1 MMDLSVIIA
10 VDGDAHIIEKNIFY
24 RQELISDPRVVV
36 EVLGSAGIFM
46 DSMMKDASGYVGVVC
61 PKVAAMKNERTLKIF
76 CEAASRDKDSWPC
89 TIFATESTLP
99 IVLDACDCNRLVVVA
114 PHNRNADFTFRM
126 WRLAETNSFTPGSE
140 NESGFDIMIYEPTDD
155 LIISESELDAEL
167 DRLCREM
174 DSDVFD
180 PPSKEDE
187 EAIAK
192 VLDFVKGGL
201 VVDNSHLDGF
211 DYDYDYEDVIGMEE
225 IMKDVTEYVKN
236 SLRNFVQMSLFQ
248 RALDVQNGALKR
260 LSSNEEK
267 VNQLEQ
273 TMDKFRSSMADTS
286 SLCGEGIRSELE
298 TVNLKYN
305 SVNER
310 LDGLNTQI
318 GNVVYENAMRKRKT
332 SILPLAISIVALLVA
347 CLGII
352 F

>member
-46 DSMMKDASGYVGVVC
+46 NSMMKDASGYVGVVC

-76 CEAASRDKDSWPC
+76 CEAAARDKDSLLC

-114 PHNRNADFTFRM
+114 PHNRNADFTFGM
-126 WRLAETNSFTPGSE
+126 WRLAETNSFTPRSE
-140 NESGFDIMIYEPTDD
+140 NESGFDIMIYEPTGD
-155 LIISESELDAEL
+155 LMISESELDAEL
-167 DRLCREM
+167 ERLCREM

-211 DYDYDYEDVIGMEE
+211 DNDYEDVIGMEE

-273 TMDKFRSSMADTS
+273 TIDKFRSSMADTS

-332 SILPLAISIVALLVA
+332 SILPLAISIVALVVSL
-347 CLGII
+347 LGLL

>member
-46 DSMMKDASGYVGVVC
+46 NSMMKDASGYVGVVC

-76 CEAASRDKDSWPC
+76 CEAAARDKDSWPC

-114 PHNRNADFTFRM
+114 PHNRNADFTFGM
-126 WRLAETNSFTPGSE
+126 WRLAETNSFTPRSE
-140 NESGFDIMIYEPTDD
+140 NESGFDIMIYEPTGD
-155 LIISESELDAEL
+155 LMISESELDAEL
-167 DRLCREM
+167 ERLCREM

-211 DYDYDYEDVIGMEE
+211 DNDYEDVIGMEE

-273 TMDKFRSSMADTS
+273 TIDKFRSSMADTS
-286 SLCGEGIRSELE
+286 SLCGDGIRSELE

-332 SILPLAISIVALLVA
+332 SILPLAISIVALVVSLIG
-347 CLGII
+347 LL

>member
-46 DSMMKDASGYVGVVC
+46 NSMMKDASGYVGAVC

-76 CEAASRDKDSWPC
+76 CEAAARDKDSWPC

-114 PHNRNADFTFRM
+114 PHNRNADFTFGM
-126 WRLAETNSFTPGSE
+126 WRLAETNSFTPRSE
-140 NESGFDIMIYEPTDD
+140 NETGFDIMIYEPTDD

-167 DRLCREM
+167 ERLCREM

-201 VVDNSHLDGF
+201 VVDNSQLDGF
-211 DYDYDYEDVIGMEE
+211 DNDYEDVIGMEE

>member
-46 DSMMKDASGYVGVVC
+46 EPMMKDASGYVGVVC

-76 CEAASRDKDSWPC
+76 CEAASRDKDSWSC

-211 DYDYDYEDVIGMEE
+211 DNDYEDVIGMEE

-273 TMDKFRSSMADTS
+273 TIDKFRSSMADTS

>member
-46 DSMMKDASGYVGVVC
+46 NSMMKDASGYVGVVC

-76 CEAASRDKDSWPC
+76 CEAAARDKDSWPC

-114 PHNRNADFTFRM
+114 PHNRNADFTFGM
-126 WRLAETNSFTPGSE
+126 WRLAETNSFTPRSE
-140 NESGFDIMIYEPTDD
+140 NESGFDIMIYEPTGD
-155 LIISESELDAEL
+155 LMISESELDAEL

-211 DYDYDYEDVIGMEE
+211 DNDYEDVIGMEE

-273 TMDKFRSSMADTS
+273 TIDKFRSSMADTS

-332 SILPLAISIVALLVA
+332 TVLPVAISIAALVVALLA
-347 CLGII
+347 LI

>member
-36 EVLGSAGIFM
+36 EVSGSAGIFM
-46 DSMMKDASGYVGVVC
+46 DCMMKDAANYVGVVC
-61 PKVAAMKNERTLKIF
+61 PKVASMKNERTIKIF
-76 CEAASRDKDSWPC
+76 CEAAAHDEDSWPC

-99 IVLDACDCNRLVVVA
+99 IVLDTCDCRRLVVVA
-114 PHNRNADFTFRM
+114 PHKRNADFTFRK
-126 WRLAETNSFTPGSE
+126 WRLAETNGFIPRSE
-140 NESGFDIMIYEPTDD
+140 NEPGYDIMIYEPTGE
-155 LIISESELDAEL
+155 LMISESDLDAEL
-167 DRLCREM
+167 DRICGEM
-174 DSDVFD
+174 DSNVSE
-180 PPSKEDE
+180 PASEEDE
-187 EAIAK
+187 AAIAK
-192 VLDFVKGGL
+192 VLDFVKDGL

-211 DYDYDYEDVIGMEE
+211 DNTYEDDISMEE
-225 IMKDVTEYVKN
+225 IMKDVSKYVKD
-236 SLRNFVQMSLFQ
+236 SLRGFVQMSLFQ
-248 RALDVQNGALKR
+248 RSLDVQNGALKR
-260 LSSNEEK
+260 LNSNEEK

-273 TMDKFRSSMADTS
+273 TMDKFRSGMADTS
-286 SLCGEGIRSELE
+286 NLCGEGIRNELE

-332 SILPLAISIVALLVA
+332 SVLPLAISIAALIVAF
-347 CLGII
+347 LGII

>member
-36 EVLGSAGIFM
+36 EVSGSAGIFM
-46 DSMMKDASGYVGVVC
+46 DSMMKDASNYVGVVC
-61 PKVAAMKNERTLKIF
+61 PKVASMKNERTLKIF
-76 CEAASRDKDSWPC
+76 CEAAAHDEDSWPC

-99 IVLDACDCNRLVVVA
+99 IVLDTCDCHRLVVVA
-114 PHNRNADFTFRM
+114 PHKRNTDFTFRK
-126 WRLAETNSFTPGSE
+126 WRLAETNGFIPKSE
-140 NESGFDIMIYEPTDD
+140 NEAGYDIMIYEPTGE
-155 LIISESELDAEL
+155 LMISESDLDAEL
-167 DRLCREM
+167 DRLCGEI
-174 DSDVFD
+174 DSNVSE
-180 PPSKEDE
+180 PASEEDE
-187 EAIAK
+187 TAIAK

-201 VVDNSHLDGF
+201 VVDNSHLEGF
-211 DYDYDYEDVIGMEE
+211 DNTYEDDIGMEE
-225 IMKDVTEYVKN
+225 IMKDVTKYVKD
-236 SLRNFVQMSLFQ
+236 SLRGVVQMSLFQ

-260 LSSNEEK
+260 LNSNEEK
-267 VNQLEQ
+267 VSQLEQ
-273 TMDKFRSSMADTS
+273 TMDKFRSSMVDTS
-286 SLCGEGIRSELE
+286 NLCGEGIRSELE

-332 SILPLAISIVALLVA
+332 SILPLAISIVALVVSL
-347 CLGII
+347 LGLI

>member
-46 DSMMKDASGYVGVVC
+46 NSMMKDASGYVGAVC

-76 CEAASRDKDSWPC
+76 CEAAARDKDSWPC

-114 PHNRNADFTFRM
+114 PHNRNADFTFGM
-126 WRLAETNSFTPGSE
+126 WRLAETNSFTPRSE
-140 NESGFDIMIYEPTDD
+140 NESGFDIMIYEPTGD
-155 LIISESELDAEL
+155 LMISESDLDAEL
-167 DRLCREM
+167 ERLCREM

-211 DYDYDYEDVIGMEE
+211 DNDYEDVIGMEE
-225 IMKDVTEYVKN
+225 IMKDVTEYVKD

-267 VNQLEQ
+267 VNQLER
-273 TMDKFRSSMADTS
+273 TIDKFRSSMADTS

>member
-46 DSMMKDASGYVGVVC
+46 NSMMKDASGYVGVVC

-76 CEAASRDKDSWPC
+76 CEAAARDKDSWPC

-114 PHNRNADFTFRM
+114 PHNRNADFTFGM
-126 WRLAETNSFTPGSE
+126 WRLAETNSFTPRSE
-140 NESGFDIMIYEPTDD
+140 NESGFDIMIYEPTGD
-155 LIISESELDAEL
+155 LMISESELDAEL
-167 DRLCREM
+167 ERLCREM

-211 DYDYDYEDVIGMEE
+211 DNDYEDVIGMEE

-273 TMDKFRSSMADTS
+273 TIDKFRSSMADTS
-286 SLCGEGIRSELE
+286 SLCGDGIRSELE

-332 SILPLAISIVALLVA
+332 SILPLAISIVALVVSL
-347 CLGII
+347 LGLL

>member
-46 DSMMKDASGYVGVVC
+46 NSMMKDASGYVGAVC

-76 CEAASRDKDSWPC
+76 CEAAARDKDSWPC

-114 PHNRNADFTFRM
+114 PHNRNADFTFGM
-126 WRLAETNSFTPGSE
+126 WRLAETNSFTPRSE
-140 NESGFDIMIYEPTDD
+140 NESGFDIMIYEPTGD
-155 LIISESELDAEL
+155 LMISESELDAEL
-167 DRLCREM
+167 ERLCREM

-211 DYDYDYEDVIGMEE
+211 DNDYEDVIGMEE

-267 VNQLEQ
+267 VNQLER
-273 TMDKFRSSMADTS
+273 TIDKFRSSMADTS
-286 SLCGEGIRSELE
+286 SLCGDGIRSELE

-318 GNVVYENAMRKRKT
+318 GNVVYENAMRKRNT

>member
-46 DSMMKDASGYVGVVC
+46 NSMMKDASGYVGAVC

-76 CEAASRDKDSWPC
+76 CEAAARDKDSWPC

-99 IVLDACDCNRLVVVA
+99 IVLDVCDCNRLVVVA
-114 PHNRNADFTFRM
+114 PHNRNADFTFGM
-126 WRLAETNSFTPGSE
+126 WRLAETNSFTPRSE
-140 NESGFDIMIYEPTDD
+140 NESGFDIMIYEPTGD
-155 LIISESELDAEL
+155 LMISESELDAEL

-211 DYDYDYEDVIGMEE
+211 DNDYEDVIGMEE

-267 VNQLEQ
+267 VNQLER
-273 TMDKFRSSMADTS
+273 TIDKFRSSMADTS
-286 SLCGEGIRSELE
+286 SLCGDGIRSELE

>member
-46 DSMMKDASGYVGVVC
+46 NSMMKDASGYVGAVC

-76 CEAASRDKDSWPC
+76 CEAAARDKDSWPC

-114 PHNRNADFTFRM
+114 PHNRNADFTFGM
-126 WRLAETNSFTPGSE
+126 WRLAETNSFTPRSE
-140 NESGFDIMIYEPTDD
+140 NESGFDIMIYEPTGD
-155 LIISESELDAEL
+155 LMISESDLDAEL
-167 DRLCREM
+167 ERLCREM

-187 EAIAK
+187 EAIEK

-211 DYDYDYEDVIGMEE
+211 DNDYEDVIGMEE

-267 VNQLEQ
+267 VNQLER
-273 TMDKFRSSMADTS
+273 TIDKFRSSMADTS
-286 SLCGEGIRSELE
+286 SLCGDGIRSELE

>member
-46 DSMMKDASGYVGVVC
+46 NSMMKDASGYVGAVC

-76 CEAASRDKDSWPC
+76 CEAAARDKDSWPC

-114 PHNRNADFTFRM
+114 PHNRNADFTFGM
-126 WRLAETNSFTPGSE
+126 WRLAETNSFTPRSE
-140 NESGFDIMIYEPTDD
+140 NESGFDIMIYEPTGD
-155 LIISESELDAEL
+155 LMISESELDAEL
-167 DRLCREM
+167 ERLCREM

-211 DYDYDYEDVIGMEE
+211 DNDYEDVIGMEE

-267 VNQLEQ
+267 VNQLER
-273 TMDKFRSSMADTS
+273 TIDKFRSSMADTS

-298 TVNLKYN
+298 TVNVKYN

-318 GNVVYENAMRKRKT
+318 GNVVYENAMRKRKS

>member
-46 DSMMKDASGYVGVVC
+46 DSMMKDASGYVGAVC
-61 PKVAAMKNERTLKIF
+61 PKIAAMKNERTLKFF
-76 CEAASRDKDSWPC
+76 CEAAARDKDSWPC

-114 PHNRNADFTFRM
+114 PHNRNADFTFGM
-126 WRLAETNSFTPGSE
+126 WRLAETNSFTPRSE
-140 NESGFDIMIYEPTDD
+140 NESGFDIMIYEPTGD
-155 LIISESELDAEL
+155 LRISESDLDAEL
-167 DRLCREM
+167 ERLCREM

-211 DYDYDYEDVIGMEE
+211 DNDYEDVIGMEE

-248 RALDVQNGALKR
+248 RALDVQNDALKR

-267 VNQLEQ
+267 VNQLER
-273 TMDKFRSSMADTS
+273 TIDKFRSSMADTS
-286 SLCGEGIRSELE
+286 SLCGDGIRSELE

>member
-46 DSMMKDASGYVGVVC
+46 EPMMKDASGYVGVVC

-76 CEAASRDKDSWPC
+76 CEAASHDKDSWPC

-126 WRLAETNSFTPGSE
+126 WRLAETNSFTPRSE
-140 NESGFDIMIYEPTDD
+140 NESGFDIMIYEPTGD
-155 LIISESELDAEL
+155 LMISESDLDAEL
-167 DRLCREM
+167 ERLCREM

-211 DYDYDYEDVIGMEE
+211 DNDYEDVIGMEE

-267 VNQLEQ
+267 VNQLER
-273 TMDKFRSSMADTS
+273 TIDKFRSSMADTS
-286 SLCGEGIRSELE
+286 SLCGDGIRSELE

>member
-46 DSMMKDASGYVGVVC
+46 DSMMKDASGYVGAVC

-76 CEAASRDKDSWPC
+76 CEAAARDKDSWPC

-114 PHNRNADFTFRM
+114 PHNRNADFTFGM
-126 WRLAETNSFTPGSE
+126 WRLAETNSFTSRSE
-140 NESGFDIMIYEPTDD
+140 NESGFDIMIYEPTGD
-155 LIISESELDAEL
+155 LMISESDLDAEL
-167 DRLCREM
+167 ERLCREM

-211 DYDYDYEDVIGMEE
+211 DNDYEDVIGMEE

-267 VNQLEQ
+267 VNQLER
-273 TMDKFRSSMADTS
+273 TIDKFRSSMADTS
-286 SLCGEGIRSELE
+286 SLCGDGIRSELE

>member
-1 MMDLSVIIA
+1 MMVLSVIIA

-76 CEAASRDKDSWPC
+76 CEAAARDKDSWPC

-114 PHNRNADFTFRM
+114 PHNRNADFTFGM
-126 WRLAETNSFTPGSE
+126 WRLAETNSFTPRSE
-140 NESGFDIMIYEPTDD
+140 NESGFDIMIYEPTGD
-155 LIISESELDAEL
+155 LMISESELDAEL
-167 DRLCREM
+167 ERLCREM

-192 VLDFVKGGL
+192 VLDFAKGGL

-211 DYDYDYEDVIGMEE
+211 DYDYEDVIGMEE

-273 TMDKFRSSMADTS
+273 TIDKFRSSMADTS
-286 SLCGEGIRSELE
+286 SLCGDGIRSELE

-332 SILPLAISIVALLVA
+332 SILPLAISIVALVVSL
-347 CLGII
+347 LGLL

>member
-46 DSMMKDASGYVGVVC
+46 EPMMKDASGYVGVVC

-140 NESGFDIMIYEPTDD
+140 NESGFDIMIYEPTGD
-155 LIISESELDAEL
+155 LMISESELDAEL
-167 DRLCREM
+167 ERLCREM

-211 DYDYDYEDVIGMEE
+211 DNDYEDVIGMEE

-267 VNQLEQ
+267 VNQLER
-273 TMDKFRSSMADTS
+273 TIDKFRSSMADTS
-286 SLCGEGIRSELE
+286 SLCGDGIRSELE

>member
-76 CEAASRDKDSWPC
+76 CEAAARDKDSWPC

-114 PHNRNADFTFRM
+114 PHNRNADFTFGM
-126 WRLAETNSFTPGSE
+126 WRLAETNSFTPRSE
-140 NESGFDIMIYEPTDD
+140 NESGFDIMIYEPTGD
-155 LIISESELDAEL
+155 LMISESDLDAEL
-167 DRLCREM
+167 ERLCREM

-211 DYDYDYEDVIGMEE
+211 DYDYEDVIGMEE

-273 TMDKFRSSMADTS
+273 TIDKFRSSMADTS
-286 SLCGEGIRSELE
+286 SLCGDGIRSELE

-332 SILPLAISIVALLVA
+332 SILPLAISIVALVVSL
-347 CLGII
+347 LGLL

>member
-10 VDGDAHIIEKNIFY
+10 VDGDAHIIEKNIFC

-46 DSMMKDASGYVGVVC
+46 NSMMKDASGYVGAVC

-76 CEAASRDKDSWPC
+76 CEAAARDKDSWPC

-99 IVLDACDCNRLVVVA
+99 IVLDACDCNRLVVGA
-114 PHNRNADFTFRM
+114 PHNRNADFTFGM
-126 WRLAETNSFTPGSE
+126 WRLAETNSFTPRSE
-140 NESGFDIMIYEPTDD
+140 NESGFDIMIYEPTGD
-155 LIISESELDAEL
+155 LMISESELDAEL
-167 DRLCREM
+167 ERLCREM

-211 DYDYDYEDVIGMEE
+211 DNDYEDVIGMEE

-267 VNQLEQ
+267 VNQLER
-273 TMDKFRSSMADTS
+273 TIDKFRSSMADTS
-286 SLCGEGIRSELE
+286 SLCGDGIRSELE

>member
-46 DSMMKDASGYVGVVC
+46 DSMMKDASGYVGAVC
-61 PKVAAMKNERTLKIF
+61 PKIAAMKNERTLKIF
-76 CEAASRDKDSWPC
+76 CEAAARDKDSWPC

-114 PHNRNADFTFRM
+114 PHNRNADFTFGM
-126 WRLAETNSFTPGSE
+126 WRLAETNSFTPRSE
-140 NESGFDIMIYEPTDD
+140 NESGFDIMIYEPTGD
-155 LIISESELDAEL
+155 LMISESDLDAEL
-167 DRLCREM
+167 ERLCREM

-211 DYDYDYEDVIGMEE
+211 DNDYEDVIGMEE

-267 VNQLEQ
+267 VNQLER
-273 TMDKFRSSMADTS
+273 TIDKFRSSMADTS
-286 SLCGEGIRSELE
+286 SLCGDGIRSELE

-332 SILPLAISIVALLVA
+332 SILPLAISIVALVVSL
-347 CLGII
+347 LGLL

>member
-46 DSMMKDASGYVGVVC
+46 NSMMKDASGYVGAVC

-76 CEAASRDKDSWPC
+76 CEAAARDKDSWPC

-114 PHNRNADFTFRM
+114 PHNRNADFTFGM
-126 WRLAETNSFTPGSE
+126 WRLAETNSFTPRSE
-140 NESGFDIMIYEPTDD
+140 NESGFDIMIYEPTGD
-155 LIISESELDAEL
+155 LMISESDLDAEL
-167 DRLCREM
+167 ERLCREM

-211 DYDYDYEDVIGMEE
+211 DNDYEDVIGMEE

-267 VNQLEQ
+267 VNQLER
-273 TMDKFRSSMADTS
+273 TIDKFRSSMADTS
-286 SLCGEGIRSELE
+286 SLCGDGIRSELE

-332 SILPLAISIVALLVA
+332 SILPLAISIVALVVSL
-347 CLGII
+347 LGLL

>member
-10 VDGDAHIIEKNIFY
+10 VDGDAHIIEKNMFY

-46 DSMMKDASGYVGVVC
+46 NSMMKDASGYVGAVC

-76 CEAASRDKDSWPC
+76 CEAAARDKDSWPC

-114 PHNRNADFTFRM
+114 PHNRNADFTFGM
-126 WRLAETNSFTPGSE
+126 WRLAETNSFTPRSE
-140 NESGFDIMIYEPTDD
+140 NESGFDIMIYEPTGD
-155 LIISESELDAEL
+155 LMISESELDAEL
-167 DRLCREM
+167 ERLCREM

-211 DYDYDYEDVIGMEE
+211 DNDYEDVIGMEE

-267 VNQLEQ
+267 VNQLER
-273 TMDKFRSSMADTS
+273 TIDKFRSSMADTS
-286 SLCGEGIRSELE
+286 SLCGDGIRSELE

-332 SILPLAISIVALLVA
+332 SILPIAISIVALVVSL
-347 CLGII
+347 LGLL

>member
-1 MMDLSVIIA
+1 M
-10 VDGDAHIIEKNIFY
+10 
-24 RQELISDPRVVV
+24 
-36 EVLGSAGIFM
+36 
-46 DSMMKDASGYVGVVC
+46 
-61 PKVAAMKNERTLKIF
+61 
-76 CEAASRDKDSWPC
+76 
-89 TIFATESTLP
+89 
-99 IVLDACDCNRLVVVA
+99 A
-114 PHNRNADFTFRM
+114 PHNRNADFTFGM
-126 WRLAETNSFTPGSE
+126 WRLAETNSFTPRSE
-140 NESGFDIMIYEPTDD
+140 NESGFDIMIYEPTGD
-155 LIISESELDAEL
+155 LMISESELDAEL
-167 DRLCREM
+167 ERLCREM

-211 DYDYDYEDVIGMEE
+211 DNDYEDVIGMEE

-248 RALDVQNGALKR
+248 RALDAQNGALKR

-267 VNQLEQ
+267 VNQLER
-273 TMDKFRSSMADTS
+273 TIDKFRSSMADTS
-286 SLCGEGIRSELE
+286 SLCGDGIRSELE

>member
-36 EVLGSAGIFM
+36 EVSGSAGIFM
-46 DSMMKDASGYVGVVC
+46 DCMMKDASNYVGVVC
-61 PKVAAMKNERTLKIF
+61 PKVASMKNERTLKIF
-76 CEAASRDKDSWPC
+76 CEAAAHDEDSWPC

-99 IVLDACDCNRLVVVA
+99 IVLDTCDCHRLVVVA
-114 PHNRNADFTFRM
+114 PHKRNADFTFRK
-126 WRLAETNSFTPGSE
+126 WRLAETNGFIPKSE
-140 NESGFDIMIYEPTDD
+140 NEAGYDIMIYEPTGE
-155 LIISESELDAEL
+155 LMISESDLDAEL
-167 DRLCREM
+167 DRLCGEM
-174 DSDVFD
+174 DSNVSE
-180 PPSKEDE
+180 PASEEDE
-187 EAIAK
+187 VAIAK

-201 VVDNSHLDGF
+201 VVDNSHLEAF
-211 DYDYDYEDVIGMEE
+211 DNDYEDDIGMDE
-225 IMKDVTEYVKN
+225 IMKNVTKYVKN
-236 SLRNFVQMSLFQ
+236 SLNGCVQMSLFQ

-260 LSSNEEK
+260 LNTNEEK

-273 TMDKFRSSMADTS
+273 TMDKFRSSMVDTS
-286 SLCGEGIRSELE
+286 NLCGEGIRGELE

-310 LDGLNTQI
+310 LDGLKTQI

-332 SILPLAISIVALLVA
+332 TVLPVVISIAALVVALLA
-347 CLGII
+347 LI

>member
-46 DSMMKDASGYVGVVC
+46 NSMMKDASGYVGAVC

-76 CEAASRDKDSWPC
+76 CEAAARDKDSWPC

-114 PHNRNADFTFRM
+114 PHNRNADFTFGM
-126 WRLAETNSFTPGSE
+126 WRLAETNSFTPRSE
-140 NESGFDIMIYEPTDD
+140 NESGFDIMIYEPTGD
-155 LIISESELDAEL
+155 LMISESDLDAEL
-167 DRLCREM
+167 ERLCREM

-192 VLDFVKGGL
+192 VLDFVKDGL

-211 DYDYDYEDVIGMEE
+211 DNDYEDVIGMEE

-267 VNQLEQ
+267 VNQLER
-273 TMDKFRSSMADTS
+273 TIDKFRSSMADTS
-286 SLCGEGIRSELE
+286 SLCGDGIRSELE

>member
-46 DSMMKDASGYVGVVC
+46 NSMMKDASGYVGAVC

-76 CEAASRDKDSWPC
+76 CEAAARDKDSWPC

-114 PHNRNADFTFRM
+114 PHNRNADFTFGM
-126 WRLAETNSFTPGSE
+126 WQLAETNSFTPRSE
-140 NESGFDIMIYEPTDD
+140 NESGFDIMIYEPTGD
-155 LIISESELDAEL
+155 LMISESDLDAEL
-167 DRLCREM
+167 ERLCREM

-211 DYDYDYEDVIGMEE
+211 DNDYEDVIGMEE

-267 VNQLEQ
+267 VNQLER
-273 TMDKFRSSMADTS
+273 TIDKFRSSMADTS
-286 SLCGEGIRSELE
+286 SLCGDGIRSELE

>member
-46 DSMMKDASGYVGVVC
+46 NSMMKDASGYVGAVC

-76 CEAASRDKDSWPC
+76 CEAAARDKDSWPC

-114 PHNRNADFTFRM
+114 PHNRNADFTFGM
-126 WRLAETNSFTPGSE
+126 WRLAETNSFTPRSE
-140 NESGFDIMIYEPTDD
+140 NESGFDIMIYEPTGD
-155 LIISESELDAEL
+155 LMISESELDAEL
-167 DRLCREM
+167 ERLCREM

-211 DYDYDYEDVIGMEE
+211 DNDYEDVIGMEE

-267 VNQLEQ
+267 VNQLER
-273 TMDKFRSSMADTS
+273 TIDKFRSSMADTS
-286 SLCGEGIRSELE
+286 SLCGDGIRSELE

-332 SILPLAISIVALLVA
+332 SILPLAISIVALVVSL
-347 CLGII
+347 LGLL

>member
-1 MMDLSVIIA
+1 M
-10 VDGDAHIIEKNIFY
+10 
-24 RQELISDPRVVV
+24 
-36 EVLGSAGIFM
+36 
-46 DSMMKDASGYVGVVC
+46 
-61 PKVAAMKNERTLKIF
+61 
-76 CEAASRDKDSWPC
+76 
-89 TIFATESTLP
+89 
-99 IVLDACDCNRLVVVA
+99 
-114 PHNRNADFTFRM
+114 
-126 WRLAETNSFTPGSE
+126 
-140 NESGFDIMIYEPTDD
+140 
-155 LIISESELDAEL
+155 ISESELDAEL
-167 DRLCREM
+167 ERLCREM

-211 DYDYDYEDVIGMEE
+211 DNDYEDVIGMEE

>member
-46 DSMMKDASGYVGVVC
+46 NSMMKDASGYVGAVC

-76 CEAASRDKDSWPC
+76 CEAAARDKDSWPC

-114 PHNRNADFTFRM
+114 PHNRNADFTFGM
-126 WRLAETNSFTPGSE
+126 WRLAETNSFTPRSE
-140 NESGFDIMIYEPTDD
+140 NESGFDIMIYEPTGD
-155 LIISESELDAEL
+155 LMISESELDAEL
-167 DRLCREM
+167 ERLCREM

-211 DYDYDYEDVIGMEE
+211 DNDYEDVIGMEE

-248 RALDVQNGALKR
+248 RALDVQTGALKR

-267 VNQLEQ
+267 VNQLER
-273 TMDKFRSSMADTS
+273 TIDKFRSSMADTS
-286 SLCGEGIRSELE
+286 SLCGDGIRSELE

>member
-46 DSMMKDASGYVGVVC
+46 NSMMKDASGYVGAVC

-76 CEAASRDKDSWPC
+76 CEAAARDKDSWPC

-114 PHNRNADFTFRM
+114 PHNRNSDFTFGM
-126 WRLAETNSFTPGSE
+126 WRLAETNSFTPRSE
-140 NESGFDIMIYEPTDD
+140 NESGFDIMIYEPTGD
-155 LIISESELDAEL
+155 LMISESDLDAEL
-167 DRLCREM
+167 ERLCREM

-211 DYDYDYEDVIGMEE
+211 DNDYEDVIGMEE

-267 VNQLEQ
+267 VNQLER
-273 TMDKFRSSMADTS
+273 TIDKFRSSMADTS
-286 SLCGEGIRSELE
+286 SLCGDGIRSELE

>member
-46 DSMMKDASGYVGVVC
+46 NSMMKDASGYVGAVC

-76 CEAASRDKDSWPC
+76 CEAAARDKDSWPC

-114 PHNRNADFTFRM
+114 PHNRNADFTFGM
-126 WRLAETNSFTPGSE
+126 WRLAETNSFTPRSE
-140 NESGFDIMIYEPTDD
+140 NETGFDIMIYEPTDD

-167 DRLCREM
+167 ERLCREM

-201 VVDNSHLDGF
+201 VVDNSQLDGF
-211 DYDYDYEDVIGMEE
+211 DNDYEDVIGTEE

-267 VNQLEQ
+267 INQLER
-273 TMDKFRSSMADTS
+273 TIDKFRSSMADTS
-286 SLCGEGIRSELE
+286 SLCGDGIRSELE

-332 SILPLAISIVALLVA
+332 SILPLAIAIVALLVA